1 MHYDVFNGDADG
13 IIALLQL
20 RLAEP
25 KTSTLVTGVKR
36 DIKLLKPLKCR
47 TSDSLTVL
55 DISMEKNKASLEAIL
70 AVGAQVLYVDHHKSG
85 DIPQNM
91 GA

>member
-25 KTSTLVTGVKR
+25 IESQLVTGVKR
-36 DIKLLKPLKCR
+36 DIQLLKKLTVNPG
-47 TSDSLTVL
+47 DSLTVL
-55 DISMEKNKASLEAIL
+55 DISMAKNAFDLQRLLSEGASVFYA
-70 AVGAQVLYVDHHKSG
+70 
-85 DIPQNM
+85 
-91 GA
+91 